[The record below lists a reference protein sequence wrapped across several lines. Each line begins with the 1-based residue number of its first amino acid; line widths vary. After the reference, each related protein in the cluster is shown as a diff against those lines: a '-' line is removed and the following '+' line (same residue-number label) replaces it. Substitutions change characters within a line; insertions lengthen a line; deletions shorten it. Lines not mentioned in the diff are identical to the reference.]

1 CIDLGN
7 NAVVPLLAL
16 LALLVGATQAMSQLM
31 AGMNAMYQGEVVQLK
46 ELKQIADLYAV
57 KVIDAA
63 NKANVGGIAP
73 SNAKADMQQAQR
85 EIAQIWQQYR
95 SREMSAAEQQE
106 AASVQ
111 ALFGAADQQIAAV
124 VTVLDQMQGEARDL
138 LAARIMPLYGVI
150 DPVSDGVSALVEF
163 QLKEAEQNIGELND
177 LRQQLFQLFILMFV
191 VGGACIL
198 FFGVWAGRSVSQP
211 LVAMGGILRGMQTDL
226 DLSKLVPVLRK
237 DEMGWLIHSTR

>member
-1 CIDLGN
+1 MEGISIRQKLILGC
-7 NAVVPLLAL
+7 VVPLLAL

-95 SREMSAAEQQE
+95 SREMSAAEQRE

-124 VTVLDQMQGEARDL
+124 VAVLDQMQGEARDL

-191 VGGACIL
+191 VGGGL
-198 FFGVWAGRSVSQP
+198 HS
-211 LVAMGGILRGMQTDL
+211 
-226 DLSKLVPVLRK
+226 VLRCV
-237 DEMGWLIHSTR
+237 GRA

>member
-1 CIDLGN
+1 MEGISIRQKLILGC
-7 NAVVPLLAL
+7 VVPLLAL

-111 ALFGAADQQIAAV
+111 ALFSAADQQIAAV

-191 VGGACIL
+191 VGGGL
-198 FFGVWAGRSVSQP
+198 HS
-211 LVAMGGILRGMQTDL
+211 
-226 DLSKLVPVLRK
+226 VLRCV
-237 DEMGWLIHSTR
+237 GRT

>member
-1 CIDLGN
+1 M
-7 NAVVPLLAL
+7 PLLAL

>member
-1 CIDLGN
+1 MEGISIRQKLILGC
-7 NAVVPLLAL
+7 VVPLLAL

-124 VTVLDQMQGEARDL
+124 VAVLDQMQGEARDL

-191 VGGACIL
+191 VGGPAFYSSVCGP
-198 FFGVWAGRSVSQP
+198 GVASVNLWSLWAGSCAACRP
-211 LVAMGGILRGMQTDL
+211 I
-226 DLSKLVPVLRK
+226 
-237 DEMGWLIHSTR
+237 ST

>member
-1 CIDLGN
+1 MEGISIRQKLILGC
-7 NAVVPLLAL
+7 VVPLLAL

-191 VGGACIL
+191 VGGGL
-198 FFGVWAGRSVSQP
+198 HS
-211 LVAMGGILRGMQTDL
+211 
-226 DLSKLVPVLRK
+226 VLRCV
-237 DEMGWLIHSTR
+237 GRT

>member
-1 CIDLGN
+1 M
-7 NAVVPLLAL
+7 AL